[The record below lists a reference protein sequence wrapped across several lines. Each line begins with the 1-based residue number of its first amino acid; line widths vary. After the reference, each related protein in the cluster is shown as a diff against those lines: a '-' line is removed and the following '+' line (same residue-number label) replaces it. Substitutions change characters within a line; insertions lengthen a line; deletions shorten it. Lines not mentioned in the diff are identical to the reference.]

1 MKKHL
6 FTISILSVLLLATG
20 CKQTEEKVRHIP
32 TAPQMK
38 ARIDRS
44 EPVKTVDVEQAAENP
59 VPLKLSQIA
68 SEIEYYTVGD
78 ARFTVTQAIELPDSG
93 AFITFNNPRI
103 YYRKQGIPSK
113 RYGFKALA
121 YKWNN
126 EMNGQNMFYDKKTTR
141 MYVALSGKTQ
151 ETRSFAAIGHDA
163 DNQKLLLPRKPHRE
177 IPARPAWRQVA
188 RLFLHRLHFV
198 QLQRNG
204 GRTGR
209 NHDIQ
214 PPRRY
219 TLQVPVERRE
229 IGPAHDD
236 GQYSVLSNILLEHRT
251 RQDDIH
257 DPLL

>member
-1 MKKHL
+1 MEQRDERTEH
-6 FTISILSVLLLATG
+6 VLRQKNDPHVCRPQRKDTG
-20 CKQTEEKVRHIP
+20 NTENR
-32 TAPQMK
+32 
-38 ARIDRS
+38 DR
-44 EPVKTVDVEQAAENP
+44 QH
-59 VPLKLSQIA
+59 PLH
-68 SEIEYYTVGD
+68 
-78 ARFTVTQAIELPDSG
+78 
-93 AFITFNNPRI
+93 
-103 YYRKQGIPSK
+103 
-113 RYGFKALA
+113 
-121 YKWNN
+121 
-126 EMNGQNMFYDKKTTR
+126 
-141 MYVALSGKTQ
+141 
-151 ETRSFAAIGHDA
+151 RSFAAIGHDA